1 MWVSLPELEAIIGTD
16 GAKRLCVMS
25 GGVPIHIPSQPRGA
39 DLLTRALGMPT
50 ARALAAIFGGNTI
63 TVPNGNRE
71 EPHKGRILRLLSEGK
86 SKSEIALECGVTLR
100 YVFKLAEGDG
110 APKGKKNSIRAD
122 QWLLP
127 M

>member
-16 GAKRLCVMS
+16 GAKRLCIMS
-25 GGVPIHIPSQPRGA
+25 GGVPIHVPAQPRGA
-39 DLLTRALGMPT
+39 DSLTLTLGMPA
-50 ARALAAIFGGNTI
+50 ARALADAYGGNTI

-71 EPHKGRILRLLSEGK
+71 EAQKGRILNLLKEGK
-86 SKSEIALECGVTLR
+86 SKKVAALECGVTLR
-100 YVFKLAEGDG
+100 YVFKLADGDG
-110 APKGKKNSIRAD
+110 APKGKKNNIRAD